1 MFCEVSKNW
10 STRSLLAVITVC
22 NIYVYFYDQLGLDT
36 WSQLSMVLFLLCS
49 GSVSEAQK
57 VVGVTLADLREQV
70 DQADIRPTLS
80 DDQLH
85 SNSQRVQ
92 V

>member
-1 MFCEVSKNW
+1 M
-10 STRSLLAVITVC
+10 I
-22 NIYVYFYDQLGLDT
+22 
-36 WSQLSMVLFLLCS
+36 LFLLSS
-49 GSVSEAQK
+49 GSAVSEAQK
-57 VVGVTLADLREQV
+57 VVGVILADLREQV